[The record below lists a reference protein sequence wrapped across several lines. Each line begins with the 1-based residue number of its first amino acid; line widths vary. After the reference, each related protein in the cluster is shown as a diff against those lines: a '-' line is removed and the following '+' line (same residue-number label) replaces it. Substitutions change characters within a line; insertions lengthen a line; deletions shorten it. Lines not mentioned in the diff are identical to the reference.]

1 MVEAHAHDPIERR
14 RRLQTDEG
22 FLRSDRIQKL
32 FVEPFRL
39 VFEKPRFNVDSC
51 LPKLR
56 ESASI
61 DDIVWIGRSDHDAL
75 DARLDDRVRARSG
88 AAVVHAR
95 LERNVHRR
103 VARIIALEER
113 LDLRMRLTRAL
124 MPPLGNDLAVADN
137 DASNH
142 RIRAD
147 RVAAALRELER
158 AAHEAFIVHGRHPDP
173 ELSEG
178 EGSHTRNCTALEI
191 LHLESDRGVDDIE

>member
-1 MVEAHAHDPIERR
+1 MPRFVAGDPAAVARDRGELPIERR

-113 LDLRMRLTRAL
+113 LDLRMRLTRTL

-158 AAHEAFIVHGRHPDP
+158 AAHEAFVVHAGIVWCQVCSWLFSR
-173 ELSEG
+173 
-178 EGSHTRNCTALEI
+178 RR
-191 LHLESDRGVDDIE
+191 RGCGYS